1 MQEITAKLKVAS
13 LKIKIWQKKLQ
24 WCHISIC
31 VNSILPYFDFAVIIQ
46 FPQIYFLQLLFFTLV
61 IPSTKFDNTIN
72 LEPGEN
78 PLEITVKI
86 NFRDLPHY
94 CITEWNF
101 NKPNEWNELVI
112 RTAARFYS
120 QKVRIQKVVIRSW
133 TNDSERHFQ
142 EMKCGFC
149 CKKRREKTNHRKR
162 FLRKKLSDYFCLFH
176 LRNRVLR
183 TGRRI

>member
-1 MQEITAKLKVAS
+1 LKVAS

-149 CKKRREKTNHRKR
+149 CKKGERENKSQKKVPEKKVVRL
-162 FLRKKLSDYFCLFH
+162 FLSFSSTKPSLENWSKNLKF
-176 LRNRVLR
+176 
-183 TGRRI
+183 